1 MDTTYFKKSLSNEQS
16 PKLKVNLFY
25 HITPMVQSSNQRL
38 TLEEFLALPEG
49 DITYEF
55 VNGEAVPKYK
65 DDEMSP
71 KFFHGSTTDALFI
84 LLSAWVQENGRVVI
98 EWAIKL
104 TRNQQDW
111 MPVPDLTYVSYRRLP
126 ADWLLDEACP
136 VAPELVI
143 EIISPGQTF
152 GEIAEIATD
161 YLKGGVSRVWVVDTR
176 ARTVTVFAPS
186 SLPITYRSDQVITD
200 DLLPELEITPNTIFQ
215 RAGLI
220 P

>member
-1 MDTTYFKKSLSNEQS
+1 
-16 PKLKVNLFY
+16 
-25 HITPMVQSSNQRL
+25 MVQSSNQRL
-38 TLEEFLALPEG
+38 TLEEFLALLEG
-49 DITYEF
+49 DIRYEF

-65 DDEMSP
+65 DNQMSP
-71 KFFHGSTTDALFI
+71 KFFHSSTTGALFL
-84 LLSAWVQENGRVVI
+84 LLSAWTQAKGRVVI

-111 MPVPDLTYVSYRRLP
+111 IPVPDLTYISYNRLP

-152 GEIAEIATD
+152 GEIAEKATD
-161 YLKGGVSRVWVVDTR
+161 YLKAGVYRVWVVDTK

-186 SLPITYRSDQVITD
+186 SLPITYRSHQIITD
-200 DLLPELEITPNTIFQ
+200 DLLPQLEITPHAIFQ
-215 RAGLI
+215 RAGLN

>member
-1 MDTTYFKKSLSNEQS
+1 
-16 PKLKVNLFY
+16 
-25 HITPMVQSSNQRL
+25 MVQSSNQRL

-65 DDEMSP
+65 DNEISP
-71 KFFHGSTTDALFI
+71 KFFHGSTTGALFI
-84 LLSAWVQENGRVVI
+84 LLSAWAQAKGRVVI

-111 MPVPDLTYVSYRRLP
+111 MPVADLTYISYNHLP

-143 EIISPGQTF
+143 EIISPGQSF
-152 GEIAEIATD
+152 GEIAEKSTD
-161 YLKGGVSRVWVVDTR
+161 YLKAGVSHVWVVDTK

-186 SLPITYRSDQVITD
+186 SLPITYRSDQIITD
-200 DLLPELEITPNTIFQ
+200 DLLPELEITPHAIFQ
-215 RAGLI
+215 QAGLN

>member
-1 MDTTYFKKSLSNEQS
+1 
-16 PKLKVNLFY
+16 
-25 HITPMVQSSNQRL
+25 MVQSSNQRL

-65 DDEMSP
+65 NNEMSP
-71 KFFHGSTTDALFI
+71 KFFHSSTTGALFI
-84 LLSAWVQENGRVVI
+84 LLSAWAQAKGRVVI

-111 MPVPDLTYVSYRRLP
+111 MPVADLIYISHNRLP

-152 GEIAEIATD
+152 GEIAEKATD
-161 YLKGGVSRVWVVDTR
+161 YLKAGVSRVWVVDTK

-186 SLPITYRSDQVITD
+186 SLPITYRSHQIITD
-200 DLLPELEITPNTIFQ
+200 DLLPELEITPHAIFQ
-215 RAGLI
+215 QAGLN

>member
-1 MDTTYFKKSLSNEQS
+1 
-16 PKLKVNLFY
+16 
-25 HITPMVQSSNQRL
+25 MVQSSNQRL
-38 TLEEFLALPEG
+38 TLEEFLALREG

-65 DDEMSP
+65 DNEMSP
-71 KFFHGSTTDALFI
+71 KFFHSSTTGALFI
-84 LLSAWVQENGRVVI
+84 LLSTWAQAKGRVVI

-111 MPVPDLTYVSYRRLP
+111 MPVADLTYIYYNRLS
-126 ADWLLDEACP
+126 ADWILDEACP

-152 GEIAEIATD
+152 GEIAEKATD
-161 YLKGGVSRVWVVDTR
+161 YLKSGVSRVWVVDTK

-186 SLPITYRSDQVITD
+186 SLPITYRSHQIITD
-200 DLLPELEITPNTIFQ
+200 DLLPELEITPDAIFQ
-215 RAGLI
+215 RAGLN